1 MSSQADN
8 VHTINLGKVLLSQ
21 RQHRAVRAINMIRE
35 YTLRHR
41 GAVNVKIDE
50 KLAQRIWARGVRRPP
65 RKITVEFVEDDD
77 VVLVTPYESIDVAE
91 PGGTAEPDTAKM
103 GGSGTE
109 AGAVTAAAALAE
121 PETKE
126 DVAEEA
132 AVQKPDGQDEASVVP
147 EEFKTEVVEIG
158 SAPEELKGEEA
169 DDNEAEEAAVQKPD
183 GQDEV
188 SAEADAVKPDDDSPA
203 DTTATATK
211 EPPEAEPSEAA
222 ESKST
227 DPEEPHK
234 E

>member
-35 YTLRHR
+35 YTLRHK

-50 KLAQRIWARGVRRPP
+50 KLAQQIWARGVRRPP

-91 PGGTAEPDTAKM
+91 PGTAEPDTAKI

-126 DVAEEA
+126 DMAEEA
-132 AVQKPDGQDEASVVP
+132 AVQKPA
-147 EEFKTEVVEIG
+147 
-158 SAPEELKGEEA
+158 
-169 DDNEAEEAAVQKPD
+169 

-188 SAEADAVKPDDDSPA
+188 AVA
-203 DTTATATK
+203 
-211 EPPEAEPSEAA
+211 PE
-222 ESKST
+222 
-227 DPEEPHK
+227 DRGGGD
-234 E
+234 